1 VVCLITVAEV
11 YIDVDVDVVFVV
23 WWGGGCRRERLPFTG
38 PVSLE
43 NSK

>member
-11 YIDVDVDVVFVV
+11 YIDVDVDVVFVYG
-23 WWGGGCRRERLPFTG
+23 GGGCRRERLPFTG